1 MPPVTPDLQRLFNQG
16 LLVRPAHDRPNVVHL
31 VRALA
36 TLTGVKDIE
45 SSHPTRGIADVIGAA
60 DHLIFVL
67 CDGLGMT
74 TLKRLPPSSFLARHY
89 RMTLN
94 ATCPSTTACALT
106 SIATAS
112 YPNQHGVTGWFTH
125 LPELDITILPLP
137 FVERFSKQWLNDRGL
152 RPEDVFPLRAIEARM
167 SHKPLTLLPAPIM
180 NTSYARY
187 SRGHTPGLGYRSVA
201 HAVDEIIAHINAAK
215 GPTYTH
221 LYLPDVDTVCHH
233 VGVEHPD
240 VVTVVM
246 KIDAELDR
254 LSTALG
260 GQGGRARVVVS
271 ADHGLIDVLKSDQ
284 HFLTD
289 ADPMLAM
296 LRVPCT
302 GDARMP
308 IFHVKPQRR
317 EEFVDLFDER
327 YGDQMILLETDEAE
341 RLELFGPGRMAE
353 RVRPR
358 FGDFIA
364 IPYRRATLAYAAVS
378 LPGAAP
384 AAPYIGQH
392 AGLSPEEMHVPLC
405 VA

>member
-1 MPPVTPDLQRLFNQG
+1 MRPDLLRLFEQG
-16 LLVRPAHDRPNVVHL
+16 ILVRPTHDQPNVVHL

-36 TLTGVKDIE
+36 TLSGVRDVE
-45 SSHPTRGIADVIGAA
+45 SSAPTRGIADVIGPS

-67 CDGLGMT
+67 CDGLGMS
-74 TLKRLPPSSFLARHY
+74 TLARLPQSSFLSRHY
-89 RMTLN
+89 KMTLN

-106 SIATAS
+106 SVATAS

-137 FVERFSKQWLNDRGL
+137 FVERFSKQWLTERGL
-152 RPEDVFPLRAIEARM
+152 RPEDLFPLRAIESRM
-167 SHKPLTLLPAPIM
+167 THEPLTLLPKPITD
-180 NTSYARY
+180 TSYARY
-187 SRGHTPGLGYRSVA
+187 SRGHTPGLGYTSIP
-201 HAVDEIIAHINAAK
+201 HAVDEIIARVNGAK
-215 GPTYTH
+215 AKTYTH

-233 VGVEHPD
+233 VGVDHPD
-240 VVTVVM
+240 VLTVVM

-254 LSTALG
+254 LAAALG
-260 GQGGRARVVVS
+260 ERARIAIS

-284 HFLTD
+284 AFLTD

-296 LRVPCT
+296 LRIPPT

-308 IFHVKPQRR
+308 IFHVKPEHRAP
-317 EEFVDLFDER
+317 FVDLFDER
-327 YGDQMILLETDEAE
+327 FGDRMILLDTAEAE
-341 RLELFGPGRMAE
+341 RLELFGPGKMAE

-364 IPYRRATLAYAAVS
+364 IPYRRATLAYAPVS
-378 LPGAAP
+378 VAGAAP
-384 AAPYIGQH
+384 TAPYIGQH
-392 AGLSPEEMHVPLC
+392 AGLSPEEMKVPLC